1 MDKPDNQVLYNGR
14 WIPKA
19 HFRAFVYSKDER
31 RLAKSYEEYSNMISS
46 GTWFAEPMGHTN
58 KNEENVVSMK
68 DAKRGNKC
76 RNQAKT

>member
-19 HFRAFVYSKDER
+19 HFRAFVYNSTER
-31 RLAKSYEEYSNMISS
+31 RLAKSYDEYSTMISS
-46 GTWFAEPMGHTN
+46 GAWFAEPQL
-58 KNEENVVSMK
+58 KSDENVVSMK
-68 DAKRGNKC
+68 DAKRGKEC